1 MAGELVAAGAAFG
14 PWGAVI
20 GGVAEVAI
28 AVSKPTPIAP
38 AFSMADGDFD
48 GSGWNVNY
56 GSGSID
62 SLSSA
67 AFGDKNSGFN
77 SASSDFDG
85 SGWNVNFGSGSITS
99 EAKKTVSE
107 DDSVADSSEWLT
119 LAMVLVVGLV
129 VMKVFKK

>member
-67 AFGDKNSGFN
+67 AFVDKSSGFPSAN
-77 SASSDFDG
+77 SAFDG
-85 SGWNVNFGSGSITS
+85 SGWNVNFGSGDITS
-99 EAKKTVSE
+99 TAKKTT
-107 DDSVADSSEWLT
+107 DSAASANDEWLT
-119 LAMVLVVGLV
+119 LAMVLVGGLV